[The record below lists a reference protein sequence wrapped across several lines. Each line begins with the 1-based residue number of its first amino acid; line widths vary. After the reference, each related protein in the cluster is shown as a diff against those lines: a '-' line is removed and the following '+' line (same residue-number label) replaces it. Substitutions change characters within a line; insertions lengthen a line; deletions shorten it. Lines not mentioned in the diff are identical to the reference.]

1 MSGSL
6 FQGTPQAATSYV
18 TTTQEMPKWLQ
29 DAIYNQ
35 IQVATNVANR
45 PYTPYTGDMVADLTP
60 LQQQAYQ
67 QTQQNVGAYLP
78 DMSFATS
85 GMKNIS
91 QDTTAPELQAAQNPY
106 LQPALSGYNLGAGQG
121 YFAQAGG
128 MNIPGAAQPL
138 MAKAETT
145 TGQSLAERALT
156 AANPYLTAA
165 GQTSASQVGQYMSPY
180 QQGVLDAIAKQGV
193 VVT

>member
-6 FQGTPQAATSYV
+6 FQGRPQTATSYV
-18 TTTQEMPKWLQ
+18 TTTQEMPRWLQ

-35 IQVATNVANR
+35 VQLATNVANR
-45 PYTPYTGDMVADLTP
+45 PFTPYTGQIVAGQTP

-67 QTQQNVGAYLP
+67 QVQQNVGAYLP
-78 DMSFATS
+78 ETTFAST
-85 GMKNIS
+85 GMRNIS
-91 QDTTAPELQAAQNPY
+91 GAATAPQLQAAQAPY
-106 LQPALSGYNLGAGQG
+106 VQPGLAGYNLGAGQG

-165 GQTSASQVGQYMSPY
+165 GQTSASQIGQYMSPY
-180 QQGVLDAIAKQGV
+180 QQGVLNVIA
-193 VVT
+193 